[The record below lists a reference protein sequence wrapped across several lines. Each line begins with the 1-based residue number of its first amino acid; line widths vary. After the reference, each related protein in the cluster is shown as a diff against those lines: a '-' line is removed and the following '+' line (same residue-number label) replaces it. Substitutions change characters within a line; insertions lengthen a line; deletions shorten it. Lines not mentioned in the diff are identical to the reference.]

1 MTSMQ
6 CEQATDLLDDW
17 IAGRLDP
24 GTAQVVEAH
33 LEACPSCRLDADA
46 ARALASVLPSL
57 PRSVPPSRELW
68 ADIERRITQPAP
80 RRVPGA
86 LIAATVALAGAIGFW
101 ALRGAGP
108 TPAAEPMADA
118 AVSAEAAAGEL
129 EAARLGD
136 ANLPPPVREALGRDL
151 RIIDDAIREARAQLV
166 ATPSDPVA
174 QALAESAVRKKLR
187 LLRRMGDYTT

>member
-1 MTSMQ
+1 MSAMH

-17 IAGRLDP
+17 MAGRLDP

-46 ARALASVLPSL
+46 ARALAPVLPSL

-68 ADIERRITQPAP
+68 ADIERRITQPSP

-86 LIAATVALAGAIGFW
+86 LIAATVALAGAVGLW
-101 ALRGAGP
+101 ALRAEGP
-108 TPAAEPMADA
+108 APPAEPVTGAT
-118 AVSAEAAAGEL
+118 VSAEVAVLEL

-151 RIIDDAIREARAQLV
+151 RIIDDAIREARAQLL

-174 QALAESAVRKKLR
+174 QALAGSAVRKKLQ